1 MGIIQAIIDFSDKY
15 MVPINSESF
24 KTPGL
29 TPNTLPNSKQNIF
42 LHFSKISIRYQNFE
56 HLLLIKKQELHFN
69 IQLNPSI
76 HLYKHT
82 SHEIVC

>member
-29 TPNTLPNSKQNIF
+29 TPNTVPISKKIF
-42 LHFSKISIRYQNFE
+42 YFLFFENLFGTRILSIC
-56 HLLLIKKQELHFN
+56 
-69 IQLNPSI
+69 
-76 HLYKHT
+76 YK
-82 SHEIVC
+82 

>member
-42 LHFSKISIRYQNFE
+42 FYIFRKSIRYQNFE
-56 HLLLIKKQELHFN
+56 HLL
-69 IQLNPSI
+69 
-76 HLYKHT
+76 
-82 SHEIVC
+82 